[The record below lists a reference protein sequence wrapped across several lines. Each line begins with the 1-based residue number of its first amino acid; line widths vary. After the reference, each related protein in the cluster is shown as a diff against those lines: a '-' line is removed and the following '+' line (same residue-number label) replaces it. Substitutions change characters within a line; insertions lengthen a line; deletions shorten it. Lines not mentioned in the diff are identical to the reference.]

1 MKSKAGIFLM
11 LAGGAAIIFSLII
24 IAVNIRLDS
33 QGKKNSENVLNIL
46 ESEISSYS
54 EDENNI
60 TYTDGNGLK
69 KSKTISVDNN
79 YYSGIIDIPEI
90 GIKLPVMSEWN
101 YDNLNISPCLFYND
115 EKNNRKIIAGHN
127 YSSHFGKLKQ
137 LKQGDYIIFTNAEN
151 KRVIYKV
158 LQTEILGSTDTDKM
172 LGGDDWNLTLFT
184 CSLSGYERVTVR
196 CIQADLTVKNT
207 ENYF

>member
-196 CIQADLTVKNT
+196 CIQAD
-207 ENYF
+207 

>member
-1 MKSKAGIFLM
+1 MKSKTGIILM

-24 IAVNIRLDS
+24 IAENIRLDS

-158 LQTEILGSTDTDKM
+158 LQTEILGSTDTDKI

-196 CIQADLTVKNT
+196 CIQAD
-207 ENYF
+207 

>member
-24 IAVNIRLDS
+24 IAENIRLDS

-46 ESEISSYS
+46 ESEISSYF

-137 LKQGDYIIFTNAEN
+137 LKQGDYIIFTNADN

-196 CIQADLTVKNT
+196 CIQAD
-207 ENYF
+207 

>member
-172 LGGDDWNLTLFT
+172 LGGDDRNLTLFT

-196 CIQADLTVKNT
+196 CIQAD
-207 ENYF
+207 

>member
-24 IAVNIRLDS
+24 IAENIRLDS
-33 QGKKNSENVLNIL
+33 QGKKNSEIVLNIL

-54 EDENNI
+54 KDENNI
-60 TYTDGNGLK
+60 TYIDGNGLK

-196 CIQADLTVKNT
+196 CIQAD
-207 ENYF
+207 

>member
-1 MKSKAGIFLM
+1 M

-24 IAVNIRLDS
+24 IAENIRLDS

-46 ESEISSYS
+46 ESEISSYF

-137 LKQGDYIIFTNAEN
+137 LKQGDYIIFTNADN

-196 CIQADLTVKNT
+196 CIQAD
-207 ENYF
+207 

>member
-1 MKSKAGIFLM
+1 MKSKTGIFLM

-196 CIQADLTVKNT
+196 CIQAD
-207 ENYF
+207 

>member
-137 LKQGDYIIFTNAEN
+137 LKQGDFIIFTNAEN

-196 CIQADLTVKNT
+196 CIQAD
-207 ENYF
+207 

>member
-24 IAVNIRLDS
+24 IAVNIRIDS

-196 CIQADLTVKNT
+196 CIQAD
-207 ENYF
+207 

>member
-1 MKSKAGIFLM
+1 M

-196 CIQADLTVKNT
+196 CIQAD
-207 ENYF
+207 

>member
-1 MKSKAGIFLM
+1 M

-24 IAVNIRLDS
+24 IAENIRLDS
-33 QGKKNSENVLNIL
+33 QGKKNSENILNIL

-196 CIQADLTVKNT
+196 CIQVD
-207 ENYF
+207 

>member
-1 MKSKAGIFLM
+1 M

-24 IAVNIRLDS
+24 IAENIRLDS

-137 LKQGDYIIFTNAEN
+137 LKQGDYINFTNAEN

-196 CIQADLTVKNT
+196 CIQAD
-207 ENYF
+207 

>member
-1 MKSKAGIFLM
+1 MKSKTGIILM

-24 IAVNIRLDS
+24 IAENIRLDS

-69 KSKTISVDNN
+69 KSKTISVDNK
-79 YYSGIIDIPEI
+79 YYWGIIDIPEI

-196 CIQADLTVKNT
+196 CIQAD
-207 ENYF
+207 

>member
-1 MKSKAGIFLM
+1 M

-24 IAVNIRLDS
+24 IAENIRLDS
-33 QGKKNSENVLNIL
+33 QGKKNSEIVLNIL

-54 EDENNI
+54 KDENNI
-60 TYTDGNGLK
+60 TYIDGNGLK

-196 CIQADLTVKNT
+196 CIQAD
-207 ENYF
+207 

>member
-1 MKSKAGIFLM
+1 M

-158 LQTEILGSTDTDKM
+158 LQTEILGSTDTDKI

-196 CIQADLTVKNT
+196 CIQAD
-207 ENYF
+207 

>member
-1 MKSKAGIFLM
+1 MKSKTGIILM

-24 IAVNIRLDS
+24 IAENIRLDS

-151 KRVIYKV
+151 KSVIYKV
-158 LQTEILGSTDTDKM
+158 LQTEILGSTDTDKI

-196 CIQADLTVKNT
+196 CIQAD
-207 ENYF
+207 

>member
-115 EKNNRKIIAGHN
+115 EKNNTKIIAGHN

-196 CIQADLTVKNT
+196 CIQAD
-207 ENYF
+207 

>member
-1 MKSKAGIFLM
+1 MKSKTGIFLM

-90 GIKLPVMSEWN
+90 GIKLPVKSEWN

-196 CIQADLTVKNT
+196 CIQAD
-207 ENYF
+207 

>member
-158 LQTEILGSTDTDKM
+158 LQSDILGSTDTDKM

-196 CIQADLTVKNT
+196 CIQAD
-207 ENYF
+207 

>member
-1 MKSKAGIFLM
+1 MKSKTGIFLM

-115 EKNNRKIIAGHN
+115 EKNNSKIIAGHN

-196 CIQADLTVKNT
+196 CIQAD
-207 ENYF
+207 

>member
-137 LKQGDYIIFTNAEN
+137 LKKGDYIIFTNAEN

-196 CIQADLTVKNT
+196 CIQAD
-207 ENYF
+207 

>member
-33 QGKKNSENVLNIL
+33 QGKKNSENVLYIL

-196 CIQADLTVKNT
+196 CIQAD
-207 ENYF
+207 

>member
-1 MKSKAGIFLM
+1 M
-11 LAGGAAIIFSLII
+11 LAGGAAIIISLII

-196 CIQADLTVKNT
+196 CIQAD
-207 ENYF
+207 

>member
-60 TYTDGNGLK
+60 TYTYGNGLK

-196 CIQADLTVKNT
+196 CIQAD
-207 ENYF
+207 

>member
-1 MKSKAGIFLM
+1 M

-24 IAVNIRLDS
+24 ITVNIRLDS

-196 CIQADLTVKNT
+196 CIQAD
-207 ENYF
+207 

>member
-137 LKQGDYIIFTNAEN
+137 LKQGDYIIFTNADN

-196 CIQADLTVKNT
+196 CIQAD
-207 ENYF
+207 

>member
-184 CSLSGYERVTVR
+184 CSLSGYERVSVR
-196 CIQADLTVKNT
+196 CIQAD
-207 ENYF
+207 

>member
-79 YYSGIIDIPEI
+79 YYSGIIDIPKI

-196 CIQADLTVKNT
+196 CIQAD
-207 ENYF
+207 

>member
-1 MKSKAGIFLM
+1 M

-137 LKQGDYIIFTNAEN
+137 LKQGDYIIFTNADN

-196 CIQADLTVKNT
+196 CIQAD
-207 ENYF
+207 

>member
-1 MKSKAGIFLM
+1 M

-69 KSKTISVDNN
+69 KSKTISALH
-79 YYSGIIDIPEI
+79 PT
-90 GIKLPVMSEWN
+90 
-101 YDNLNISPCLFYND
+101 SP
-115 EKNNRKIIAGHN
+115 
-127 YSSHFGKLKQ
+127 
-137 LKQGDYIIFTNAEN
+137 IFRLRRV
-151 KRVIYKV
+151 KRR
-158 LQTEILGSTDTDKM
+158 
-172 LGGDDWNLTLFT
+172 WRAATL
-184 CSLSGYERVTVR
+184 
-196 CIQADLTVKNT
+196 
-207 ENYF
+207 

>member
-1 MKSKAGIFLM
+1 M

-24 IAVNIRLDS
+24 IAENIRLDS

-196 CIQADLTVKNT
+196 CIQAD
-207 ENYF
+207 

>member
-1 MKSKAGIFLM
+1 M
-11 LAGGAAIIFSLII
+11 
-24 IAVNIRLDS
+24 
-33 QGKKNSENVLNIL
+33 
-46 ESEISSYS
+46 
-54 EDENNI
+54 
-60 TYTDGNGLK
+60 
-69 KSKTISVDNN
+69 DNN

-196 CIQADLTVKNT
+196 CIQAD
-207 ENYF
+207 

>member
-1 MKSKAGIFLM
+1 MKSKTGIFLM

-101 YDNLNISPCLFYND
+101 YDNLNNSPCLFYND

-196 CIQADLTVKNT
+196 CIQAD
-207 ENYF
+207 

>member
-24 IAVNIRLDS
+24 IAENIRLDS

-196 CIQADLTVKNT
+196 CIQAD
-207 ENYF
+207 

>member
-1 MKSKAGIFLM
+1 M

-24 IAVNIRLDS
+24 IAENIRLDS

-137 LKQGDYIIFTNAEN
+137 LKQGDYIIFTNADN

-196 CIQADLTVKNT
+196 CIQAD
-207 ENYF
+207 

>member
-1 MKSKAGIFLM
+1 MKSKTGIFLM

-101 YDNLNISPCLFYND
+101 YDNLNISPYLFYND

-196 CIQADLTVKNT
+196 CIQAD
-207 ENYF
+207 

>member
-158 LQTEILGSTDTDKM
+158 LQTEILGSTDTDKI

-196 CIQADLTVKNT
+196 CIQAD
-207 ENYF
+207 

>member
-1 MKSKAGIFLM
+1 M

-79 YYSGIIDIPEI
+79 YYSGIIDIPVI

-196 CIQADLTVKNT
+196 CIQAD
-207 ENYF
+207 

>member
-127 YSSHFGKLKQ
+127 YSSPFGKLKQ

-196 CIQADLTVKNT
+196 CIQAD
-207 ENYF
+207 

>member
-1 MKSKAGIFLM
+1 MKSKTGIILM

-24 IAVNIRLDS
+24 IAENIRLDS

-137 LKQGDYIIFTNAEN
+137 LKQGDYII
-151 KRVIYKV
+151 
-158 LQTEILGSTDTDKM
+158 LQMQKIRG
-172 LGGDDWNLTLFT
+172 LFT
-184 CSLSGYERVTVR
+184 RYYKLKYLVQQIQIKCLAETTGILR
-196 CIQADLTVKNT
+196 CLPVH
-207 ENYF
+207 